1 MADVLASVREQPR
14 VVALLERS
22 LAQPSHAYLFA
33 GPADSGVAGAARS
46 FAAALVCPDEG
57 CAECSTCRRVL
68 AERHPDV
75 TEIRP
80 EGASYLVAQ
89 AAGIIEAAF
98 RSPVESDRKV
108 LILHEAERMRDDA
121 SNRLLKTLEEPPEHT
136 VFILV
141 TASPDALL
149 PTVRSRCQIVTL
161 SGDPLDESR
170 AERLA
175 GRLAN
180 LVDAFRAVPAR
191 IDGTGGAVALLAADL
206 LDAVEGAFGST
217 KDEHDREEAEVEA
230 EMDAA
235 GYSPRD
241 IQRVLR
247 PLSDRHDRIQRRAR
261 ADALAEGLAVL
272 EGFYRDALLTPAGI
286 EAADALSALD
296 AVAETRR
303 VLADDTVF
311 NWGLLLES
319 LLLHLPAAP
328 R

>member
-1 MADVLASVREQPR
+1 MADVLASVGEQPR

-33 GPADSGVAGAARS
+33 GPADSGVADAARS
-46 FAAALVCPDEG
+46 FAAALVCPEHG

-68 AERHPDV
+68 TERHPDV

-89 AAGIIEAAF
+89 AAAIIEAAF
-98 RSPVESDRKV
+98 RSPVESGRKV

-141 TASPDALL
+141 TTSPDALL
-149 PTVRSRCQIVTL
+149 PTVRSRCQLVTF

-175 GRLAN
+175 GRLAD
-180 LVDAFRAVPAR
+180 LVETFRAVPGR
-191 IDGTGGAVALLAADL
+191 VDGTGGAVALLAADL
-206 LDAVEGAFGST
+206 LDAVEGAFAST

-230 EMDAA
+230 EMEAA

-241 IQRVLR
+241 IKRVLK

-261 ADALAEGLAVL
+261 ADGLAEGLAVL
-272 EGFYRDALLTPAGI
+272 EAFYRDALLTPSGI

-303 VLADDTVF
+303 VLADDTVL

-319 LLLHLPAAP
+319 LLLQLPAAH